1 MFTWL
6 NLFSSSSIL
15 IQNPTVLV
23 RTKTVMTM
31 VVKEIFLLVVVAQSI
46 SVSMSVS
53 ILKTDLILI
62 CRNIFIS
69 SRTPKNNKKMKTM
82 KIKQFFRVLFLGAT
96 AFTLGSC
103 SDDIAQLENVD
114 NPLSQ
119 QDFTLFSSGTPERT
133 RTTAQMDKTGET
145 YTYPFYWTHGDHIW
159 VKGDNGLWRH
169 SHENSNFSD
178 HVSEVGSAGGWKKA
192 HFLVN
197 GNFTKDTYPVIYVGP
212 NSPSIDKNQD
222 PNSMT
227 ATGPLKVVVK
237 KEQMQEAEFNADH
250 FATSGDCGIATAE
263 KRSNGYEFQL
273 KHLAAYL
280 LIYPWHNIKYS
291 NGSPAHLTLDKIII
305 EEVSENGKDGAD
317 QFAPYPIAGTHQIS
331 ANATELPAP
340 LKDEN
345 DPNGTRSTTIEFQ
358 CGPHEQGFTIPYNKL
373 SYETVGSFVVM
384 SPSRATDS
392 YSKRK
397 LKMTFHYFDMFHR
410 KFEFPYTMATPKE
423 FLGNS
428 FTRFYP
434 KISASPIPETP
445 EYGEG
450 MYYGWDGQYAYNG
463 AVGGAPYNTASWND
477 NELVV
482 AQWSCKNMPDI
493 NELYWYWRNG
503 DVRWD
508 NVTSYTVKVKY
519 IDMGEDKEY
528 NVTQTGGV
536 WIKKRDAILR
546 DGSPTYSSGNAIF
559 QSELVCKHPSHDA
572 DGFYPAF
579 CDKHGYESETNS
591 FTDMRYWFPDK
602 VDEHTK
608 FSTPPSYPLGKPSE
622 DKLDDYF
629 FLPALGQRHGK
640 YPSNVGTHGYYWS
653 SSICKPHSQTT
664 SDNSWYLEF
673 TSRHFYVTSQNGVR
687 SNGFVA
693 GDGWFH

>member
-1 MFTWL
+1 M
-6 NLFSSSSIL
+6 LFYIAL
-15 IQNPTVLV
+15 FAGA
-23 RTKTVMTM
+23 MT
-31 VVKEIFLLVVVAQSI
+31 I
-46 SVSMSVS
+46 
-53 ILKTDLILI
+53 
-62 CRNIFIS
+62 
-69 SRTPKNNKKMKTM
+69 
-82 KIKQFFRVLFLGAT
+82 
-96 AFTLGSC
+96 GSC
-103 SDDIAQLENVD
+103 SQDEMLTAIEEKPDVTQ
-114 NPLSQ
+114 PLTS
-119 QDFTLFSSGTPERT
+119 FVSGDPERT

-169 SHENSNFSD
+169 SHEDSNFSD

-197 GNFTKDTYPVIYVGP
+197 GSFTKDTYPVIYVGP

-317 QFAPYPIAGTHQIS
+317 QYAPYPIAGTHQIS

-340 LKDEN
+340 LKDAD

-410 KFEFPYTMATPKE
+410 KYEFPYTMATPKE

-450 MYYGWDGQYAYNG
+450 VYYGWDGWD
-463 AVGGAPYNTASWND
+463 VHTGAPATAPHNTAPWND
-477 NELVV
+477 DELVV

-519 IDMGEDKEY
+519 RDFGVDKEY

-602 VDEHTK
+602 VVEHTK
-608 FSTPPSYPLGKPSE
+608 FSTPPSYRLGKPSE

-629 FLPALGQRHGK
+629 FLPALGWRHNNA
-640 YPSNVGTHGYYWS
+640 PSYVGTLGCYWS
-653 SSICKPHSQTT
+653 SSICKPHDGTQST
-664 SDNSWYLEF
+664 NAWYLEF
-673 TSRHFYVTSQNGVR
+673 TEKHFYVTSKNGLR
-687 SNGFVA
+687 SEGYVA
-693 GDGWFH
+693 GSGWFH

>member
-1 MFTWL
+1 M
-6 NLFSSSSIL
+6 
-15 IQNPTVLV
+15 
-23 RTKTVMTM
+23 
-31 VVKEIFLLVVVAQSI
+31 
-46 SVSMSVS
+46 
-53 ILKTDLILI
+53 
-62 CRNIFIS
+62 
-69 SRTPKNNKKMKTM
+69 KKM
-82 KIKQFFRVLFLGAT
+82 LFYIALFAGAMT
-96 AFTLGSC
+96 IGSC
-103 SDDIAQLENVD
+103 SQDEMLTAIEEKPDVTQ
-114 NPLSQ
+114 PLTS
-119 QDFTLFSSGTPERT
+119 FVSGDPETT

-169 SHENSNFSD
+169 SHEDSNFSD

-197 GNFTKDTYPVIYVGP
+197 GSFTKDTYPVIYVGP
-212 NSPSIDKNQD
+212 NSPSIDKSKD

-305 EEVSENGKDGAD
+305 EEVSEEGKDGAD

-340 LKDEN
+340 LKDAD
-345 DPNGTRSTTIEFQ
+345 DPNGTRSTTIEFH

-410 KFEFPYTMATPKE
+410 KYEFPYTMATPKE

-463 AVGGAPYNTASWND
+463 AVGGAPYNKAKWND

-482 AQWSCKNMPDI
+482 AQWSCKNMPDV

-508 NVTSYTVKVKY
+508 DVTSYTVKVKY
-519 IDMGEDKEY
+519 IDMGEEKEY

-608 FSTPPSYPLGKPSE
+608 FSTPPSYKSLGKPSE

-673 TSRHFYVTSQNGVR
+673 TAGHFIVTSQNGVR
-687 SNGFVA
+687 SNGYVA

>member
-62 CRNIFIS
+62 CRNIFTS

-82 KIKQFFRVLFLGAT
+82 KIKQLFRVLFLGAT

-133 RTTAQMDKTGET
+133 RTTAQMDKTGDT

-159 VKGDNGLWRH
+159 VKGDDGLWHH
-169 SHENSNFSD
+169 SHEDSNFSD

-197 GNFTKDTYPVIYVGP
+197 GTFTKDTYPVIYVGP
-212 NSPSIDKNQD
+212 NSPSIDKEQK

-250 FATSGDCGIATAE
+250 FATSGDCGIANAE

-305 EEVSENGKDGAD
+305 EEVSEEGKDGAD
-317 QFAPYPIAGTHQIS
+317 KYAPYPIAGTHQIS
-331 ANATELPAP
+331 ADATELPAP
-340 LKDEN
+340 LKDAD
-345 DPNGTRSTTIEFQ
+345 DPNGTRSTTIEFH

-384 SPSRATDS
+384 SPSRASDK

-397 LKMTFHYFDMFHR
+397 LKMTFDYYDVFHR
-410 KFEFPYTMATPKE
+410 HFSFPYTMKEPKT
-423 FLGNS
+423 FYGNT

-434 KISASPIPETP
+434 KITGSDIDITP
-445 EYGEG
+445 EYPRSS
-450 MYYGWDGQYAYNG
+450 YYGWDGEYPHTGQLSSN
-463 AVGGAPYNTASWND
+463 SWNETPWSD
-477 NELVV
+477 SELVE
-482 AQWSCKNMPDI
+482 AQYSCKNAPNV
-493 NELYWYWRNG
+493 NELFWYWKNG
-503 DVRWD
+503 DIRWD
-508 NVTSYTVKVKY
+508 NTTQYKCWTQEYDRPNNKWVDIQVT
-519 IDMGEDKEY
+519 I
-528 NVTQTGGV
+528 TGGV

-546 DGSPTYSSGNAIF
+546 DGANNSWSADRYCG
-559 QSELVCKHPSHDA
+559 HPSHGDA
-572 DGFYPAF
+572 KIAF
-579 CDKHGYESETNS
+579 CSEHGYQNE
-591 FTDMRYWFPDK
+591 DMRYWEPE
-602 VDEHTK
+602 VGNHGQ
-608 FSTPPSYPLGKPSE
+608 FSKPNGYESLGKPG
-622 DKLDDYF
+622 DDIIDDYF
-629 FLPALGQRHGK
+629 FLPALGHIHG
-640 YPSNVGTHGYYWS
+640 SRQVSGLGTEGRYWLRSICNPHGNTHSTNAWYLYFNS
-653 SSICKPHSQTT
+653 SSF
-664 SDNSWYLEF
+664 YL
-673 TSRHFYVTSQNGVR
+673 TSQNGVR
-687 SNGFVA
+687 SYGYVA